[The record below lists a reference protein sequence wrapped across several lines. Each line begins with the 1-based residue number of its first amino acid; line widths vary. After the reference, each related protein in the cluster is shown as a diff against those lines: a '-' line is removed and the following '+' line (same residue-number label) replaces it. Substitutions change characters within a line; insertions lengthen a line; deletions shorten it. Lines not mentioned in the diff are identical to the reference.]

1 MDKRKRPKPTQ
12 TFFGTVP
19 FTSGSVDVSA
29 MGVDVVGVAA
39 WVCVLA
45 GVVVVGGA
53 GVAVDEGV
61 SSLVSSKRDDKTC
74 IEASV
79 N

>member
-29 MGVDVVGVAA
+29 VGVDVVGVAA

-53 GVAVDEGV
+53 GVAVGV
-61 SSLVSSKRDDKTC
+61 SLVSSKRDDKTC